1 MRFAVDAH
9 AIGRNLTGNE
19 TYIRSLLRGFSE
31 VDCESEFVAYVSEPS
46 AAEWLPESFT
56 VKHVSSNPFQ
66 RLGWDLAA
74 EAKADQADLL
84 HVQYTA
90 PLFCSVPLVVTVHDV
105 SFLECPEYF
114 EWARRTQLKYT
125 VARTVK
131 RAARIITVSEF
142 SRTSILNAYDL
153 SPGLVKA
160 VPNAANQAFRI
171 ISRE

>member
-1 MRFAVDAH
+1 M
-9 AIGRNLTGNE
+9 
-19 TYIRSLLRGFSE
+19 
-31 VDCESEFVAYVSEPS
+31 
-46 AAEWLPESFT
+46 
-56 VKHVSSNPFQ
+56 
-66 RLGWDLAA
+66 
-74 EAKADQADLL
+74 
-84 HVQYTA
+84 
-90 PLFCSVPLVVTVHDV
+90 PLVVTVHDV

-171 ISRE
+171 ISREKALASAREKLGFDAPFVFSVGDLRPGRTRSA

>member
-31 VDCESEFVAYVSEPS
+31 VDSESEFVAYVSEPS
-46 AAEWLPESFT
+46 AAEWVPESFT

-90 PLFCSVPLVVTVHDV
+90 PF
-105 SFLECPEYF
+105 F
-114 EWARRTQLKYT
+114 
-125 VARTVK
+125 
-131 RAARIITVSEF
+131 AACLWWLRFTM
-142 SRTSILNAYDL
+142 
-153 SPGLVKA
+153 
-160 VPNAANQAFRI
+160 
-171 ISRE
+171 